1 MQYLGILTLKKIF
14 IIYLKFQFKLS
25 FVVLLSDSGRRS
37 CCQERLVN
45 GTPGAPVLVFLPWE
59 PALWRKEQTCQ
70 PRMLNPV
77 PKPPLHR
84 HVPHWNPVCLVRSS
98 GDHCLEGPGMPRSHL
113 VPCRIQ
119 SKPRLGV
126 GVLGVSS
133 IASGHSLSKLSV
145 LICKRGSIISS
156 VTMLPSIVRNK

>member
-1 MQYLGILTLKKIF
+1 MWFYFLTLADPAAEGQK
-14 IIYLKFQFKLS
+14 
-25 FVVLLSDSGRRS
+25 
-37 CCQERLVN
+37 RLAN
-45 GTPGAPVLVFLPWE
+45 GTPGAPVLVFVPRE
-59 PALWRKEQTCQ
+59 PALWGKEQTCQ

-77 PKPPLHR
+77 PKPPR
-84 HVPHWNPVCLVRSS
+84 HGRVPHWNPVFRSVCLARSS
-98 GDHCLEGPGMPRSHL
+98 GDRCLGGTGMPHSHL

-133 IASGHSLSKLSV
+133 IPSGHSLSKLSV

-156 VTMLPSIVRNK
+156 VTMSPSIVRNK